1 MKFDLDI
8 LEKYIVDGLVQKT
21 HSPTHPLSI
30 YNYSRE
36 TQYGGKWDDITSKC
50 RGLVLDNEGNVV
62 AKSFD
67 KFFNLEEHKPE
78 DIPMESFDVYDKL
91 DGSLIILFN
100 YNGEWIFVSKG
111 SFTSDQSILAKKIF
125 GELYS
130 YNDLSVDYVYLFELI
145 GPSNRIVV
153 EYPEDNLILL
163 AINHRVGWSEKNIYT
178 DVSNNFVKVKIYDGI
193 KDFSNLKGIIPNDK
207 EGFVIRFKNG
217 FRMKIKGEEYVRLHR
232 LISGF
237 SNVDVWEYLKDG
249 KDFNEL
255 MVNIPDEFDSWLKE
269 TKSSL
274 NYSFYSLNNEVG
286 KLFDYYMYGK
296 YNDQE
301 PVTDRKV
308 FAEWA
313 LKQKKWMWSILFNMF
328 DGKKYDDIIWRLI
341 KPKYEKPKWIKNDE
355 YELDKR

>member
-1 MKFDLDI
+1 MKFDLNI
-8 LEKYIVDGLVQKT
+8 LKDYIKNGWVQKT
-21 HSPTHPLSI
+21 DSPIHPLSI

-36 TQYGGKWDDITSKC
+36 TQYSGKWDEITLKC

-67 KFFNLEEHKPE
+67 KFFNLEEHNPK
-78 DIPMESFDVYDKL
+78 DIPMDSFEVYDKL
-91 DGSLIILFN
+91 DGSLILLFN
-100 YNGEWIFVSKG
+100 YGGEWVFASKG
-111 SFTSDQSILAKKIF
+111 SFNSDQSNLAKKLF
-125 GELYS
+125 EELYS
-130 YNDLSVDYVYLFELI
+130 YEYLSSHYVYLFELI

-153 EYPEDNLILL
+153 EYPEDNLVLL
-163 AINHRVGWSEKNIYT
+163 AINDRSDWSERNIYT
-178 DVSNNFVKVKIYDGI
+178 DASNNFVKVKIFDGVN
-193 KDFSNLKGIIPNDK
+193 DFSTLKNVIPNDK
-207 EGFVIRFKNG
+207 EGFVVKFKNG

-232 LISGF
+232 LITGF
-237 SNVDVWEYLKDG
+237 SNVNVWEYLKDG

-255 MVNIPDEFDSWLKE
+255 LVNIPDEFDSWFKE

-308 FAEWA
+308 FAGWV

-355 YELDKR
+355 YELDKY